1 METKSRSEK
10 TSKDYTTKSPS
21 ASQNEDSKLNVKSET
36 AMAEPLSKAELIYT
50 AVSAALTGLGDSK
63 SHWVLPP
70 ISNKGDCNQI
80 TID

>member
-10 TSKDYTTKSPS
+10 TTKNYTTKSPS
-21 ASQNEDSKLNVKSET
+21 ASQNKDSKVIVKSET
-36 AMAEPLSKAELIYT
+36 AVAEPLSKAELIYT
-50 AVSAALTGLGDSK
+50 DVSAALTGLRDSK
-63 SHWVLPP
+63 SHWALPP